1 MIRLQKKSSYK
12 LINRIKRWFWV
23 TRAEPDMPVL
33 FTHCGFMAIMLL
45 AAPSQSV
52 IAPSL
57 SVILMIDP
65 HITNYTAQR
74 CPSSHSSTPTFINI
88 LLVSLGAAH
97 FIPPSEKKRK
107 VWCCC
112 CCYSRVPIFL
122 VTKTRFVLGSDTS
135 GKTNIG
141 GSLSQRLPWLQS
153 HFPDDWIQSVLSLA
167 ASPDSQ
173 RRRDISDS
181 DVLPYRLQA
190 AASKRCGWKE
200 EEKPDRRPS
209 FDLDSLSHS
218 SCTFE
223 KRLSQWSPPRHEP
236 LVRRYT
242 NKTWS
247 ATLRGQ
253 TGGASGVNVSTSPAR
268 REVSYR
274 LLEGQGQCPL

>member
-1 MIRLQKKSSYK
+1 MVLGDAGWARHACALYPLWLYGYHVIGCTQP
-12 LINRIKRWFWV
+12 KRHCPLAICYFNDRPPYNQLYSAAVPLFSLVNTDIHQYPISFSWS
-23 TRAEPDMPVL
+23 RAL
-33 FTHCGFMAIMLL
+33 
-45 AAPSQSV
+45 
-52 IAPSL
+52 
-57 SVILMIDP
+57 
-65 HITNYTAQR
+65 Y
-74 CPSSHSSTPTFINI
+74 
-88 LLVSLGAAH
+88 
-97 FIPPSEKKRK
+97 PPPRKKKRK
-107 VWCCC
+107 VCCCC

-242 NKTWS
+242 NKSWS

>member
-1 MIRLQKKSSYK
+1 MPLFSLVNTDIHQYPISFS
-12 LINRIKRWFWV
+12 WS
-23 TRAEPDMPVL
+23 RALYP
-33 FTHCGFMAIMLL
+33 
-45 AAPSQSV
+45 
-52 IAPSL
+52 
-57 SVILMIDP
+57 
-65 HITNYTAQR
+65 
-74 CPSSHSSTPTFINI
+74 
-88 LLVSLGAAH
+88 
-97 FIPPSEKKRK
+97 PPSEKKRK
-107 VWCCC
+107 VCCCC

-223 KRLSQWSPPRHEP
+223 KRLSQ
-236 LVRRYT
+236 
-242 NKTWS
+242 
-247 ATLRGQ
+247 
-253 TGGASGVNVSTSPAR
+253 
-268 REVSYR
+268 
-274 LLEGQGQCPL
+274 